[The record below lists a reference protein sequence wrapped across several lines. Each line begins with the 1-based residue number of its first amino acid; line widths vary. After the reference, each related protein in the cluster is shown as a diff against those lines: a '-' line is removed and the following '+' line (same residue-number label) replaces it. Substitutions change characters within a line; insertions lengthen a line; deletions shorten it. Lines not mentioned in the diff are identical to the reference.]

1 MQDIGRTREKFVNKP
16 EAYGLQ
22 TFQVII
28 FSYTIYILPDCSF
41 LKLSISFEIFKP
53 SSSCQQI

>member
-1 MQDIGRTREKFVNKP
+1 MQDIGRTQEKFVNKP

-28 FSYTIYILPDCSF
+28 FSYIHLT
-41 LKLSISFEIFKP
+41 
-53 SSSCQQI
+53 